1 MTLSPMEARTR
12 QQKKADRK
20 KQQEAAEVKTP
31 SRFGSHESM
40 SVFADVGET
49 GIVHNYVYWLLLRDN
64 RGVYA
69 TDRQR
74 MDTGLVDPHRTAPA
88 EFREAR
94 LNELLSTENWCSLE
108 EYLAYYSD
116 WDTNPDEEHEDA

>member
-1 MTLSPMEARTR
+1 MTLSPMEARIR

-40 SVFADVGET
+40 SIFADVGNT
-49 GIVHNYVYWLLLRDN
+49 GFVHNYVYWLLLRDN

-69 TDRQR
+69 TDRAR
-74 MDTGLVDPHRTAPA
+74 MDTGLVDPHRTAPT
-88 EFREAR
+88 ELREDR
-94 LNELLSTENWCSLE
+94 VQDLLSTENWNSLE
-108 EYLAYYSD
+108 EYLAYYGD
-116 WDTNPDEEHEDA
+116 WGPTPYEEHEG